1 MLLVLICVAAV
12 TIDEETKDVTDDYI
26 YTDTDGWAAAAGW
39 VVFAASL
46 TLITELIMLLLHFL
60 NPSHFNNTYGVYG
73 GLVRNR
79 CHIH

>member
-12 TIDEETKDVTDDYI
+12 TIDEVSKDVYDDYI
-26 YTDTDGWAAAAGW
+26 YTDTDGWAGAAGW
-39 VVFAASL
+39 VIFAASL

-73 GLVRNR
+73 GLVRNH